1 MTLPVID
8 KAQYKKRL
16 NWLQGSAVVLLM
28 LSALLFSNVLVSNY
42 GSDESNLWL
51 NATAVLLSVL
61 LLSLLFALIKNRPW
75 MADIRYIMQLKQ
87 RLNRIYRASKVVDAA
102 LANDQT
108 NAIIVRYFSLHAS
121 KYLYQLEDN
130 TLTLEE
136 LQQQIDALDEQIARL
151 QLTLSVDDYSDD
163 ILQQV
168 IAGGCDSATKHVE

>member
-1 MTLPVID
+1 MALPVID
-8 KAQYKKRL
+8 KARYKKRL

-28 LSALLFSNVLVSNY
+28 LSALLFSNLLVSHY
-42 GSDESNLWL
+42 GSDGSNLWL

-61 LLSLLFALIKNRPW
+61 LLSLIFAVLKHQPW

-87 RLNRIYRASKVVDAA
+87 RLNRIYRASKAVDAA
-102 LANDQT
+102 VANDQK
-108 NAIIVRYFSLHAS
+108 NGLIVRYFSLHAS

-136 LQQQIDALDEQIARL
+136 LQQQIDDLDEQIARL
-151 QLTLSVDDYSDD
+151 QLTIGLDDYSDD

-168 IAGGCDSATKHVE
+168 LAGGCDSVTKHVE